1 MLYPNNIKKNYRK
14 KDNHANRGMNLEA
27 IITDANEYYINND
40 IAYIYKKP
48 TPIGVVKVNY
58 SNGKKI
64 EEAYFKE
71 QSTLD
76 FNGIYKGFYIEF
88 DAKETKNKT
97 SFPLSN
103 IHKHQIEHL
112 KRIEKHGGIG
122 FLIVR
127 FTSINKTFYL
137 SFEKLNDFLLNSERK
152 SIPLS
157 YFMENGY
164 LIKDRYN
171 PRVDY
176 LSVIDNL
183 YFGGKKWKGKL
194 EKINFMNS
202 EKIMT

>member
-58 SNGKKI
+58 SNDKKI

-103 IHKHQIEHL
+103 IHQHQLNHIKNIYNHFGIVFLIISINNNYYVLMGKDIIDFIENNTR
-112 KRIEKHGGIG
+112 KSIPYEYIEKHGY
-122 FLIVR
+122 R
-127 FTSINKTFYL
+127 INYNYL
-137 SFEKLNDFLLNSERK
+137 RGL
-152 SIPLS
+152 
-157 YFMENGY
+157 
-164 LIKDRYN
+164 
-171 PRVDY
+171 DY
-176 LSVIDNL
+176 LKVIDII
-183 YFGGKKWKGKL
+183 L
-194 EKINFMNS
+194 ESDES
-202 EKIMT
+202 EKIKNN